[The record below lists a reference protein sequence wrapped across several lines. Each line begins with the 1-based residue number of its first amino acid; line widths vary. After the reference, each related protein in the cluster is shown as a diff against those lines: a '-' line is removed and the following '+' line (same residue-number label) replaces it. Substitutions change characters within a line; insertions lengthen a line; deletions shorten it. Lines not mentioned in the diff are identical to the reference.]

1 MRGRLRRKM
10 RSTSATGHAH
20 SCMKNLRILL
30 IGAAVLGIVPLLHA
44 ELTQDI
50 VKKLLSPDSSLEDF
64 TKAAEDAVKA
74 GAPAQLLAEA
84 KLVWGLR
91 HKDSAFL
98 AKNLP
103 EIEAA
108 AANFKKEE
116 SAGLSSAE
124 EFRSLI
130 SYIKA

>member
-1 MRGRLRRKM
+1 
-10 RSTSATGHAH
+10 
-20 SCMKNLRILL
+20 MKNLCLVL
-30 IGAAVLGIVPLLHA
+30 IAVAAAGSVSFVHA
-44 ELTQDI
+44 ELTQETAR
-50 VKKLLSPDSSLEDF
+50 KLLSPDTSLEDF
-64 TKAAEDAVKA
+64 TKATEEATKQ

-84 KLVWGLR
+84 KLFWGLS

-98 AKNLP
+98 AKNLS

-108 AANFKKEE
+108 AANFKKEV

-130 SYIKA
+130 SYIKALDAAG